1 MIQILNI
8 LLKVVFKG
16 INCKLILFSL
26 GKVQFFIK
34 YYRMYAWIKYSPQ
47 QRNEDFDFHHLQTVG
62 LLESLEEKGEVIL
75 DAYLSLARFADG
87 QYQHIVNY
95 MKSST
100 YEAKQTLMLK
110 AKKEMARILQL
121 GESEEDL
128 LKKEWGF
135 NVVHLLRYAR
145 ASGCPGS

>member
-1 MIQILNI
+1 M
-8 LLKVVFKG
+8 
-16 INCKLILFSL
+16 
-26 GKVQFFIK
+26 
-34 YYRMYAWIKYSPQ
+34 
-47 QRNEDFDFHHLQTVG
+47 QTVG

-100 YEAKQTLMLK
+100 YEAKQTLMFK

-121 GESEEDL
+121 GENEEDL
-128 LKKEWGF
+128 LKKE
-135 NVVHLLRYAR
+135 
-145 ASGCPGS
+145 